1 MLGSQD
7 KQVPD
12 PFEGR
17 NWRRNLT
24 VAAVV
29 LLCALTL
36 AACGGSSGTSAGGK
50 ATTSSGLT
58 PVKML
63 IPANAPNFSPVFVA
77 QSAGIFKKHGLSVN
91 VAALSSGS
99 SASAALLSGS
109 AQFDT
114 GVASDVLLANSK
126 GAHLLAIASVNNA
139 ITLDI
144 EVNKTWAS
152 AHNITTSEP
161 LSQRLRGLKGAKIGI
176 TAKGSITD
184 LALQH
189 MLSTVGLKTGTD
201 YDEVAL
207 GSEVARLTALG
218 HNEIQATMFDP
229 AAAVLTSKRGV
240 GLLAAKGTG
249 FPMLAHSAFTQ
260 VFTTASY
267 AKSNPKVVREVAAS
281 IAEANNLIDN
291 NPGRALPYLEAKFK
305 TYKSVLPAVLPQY
318 AFTKDA
324 RMSAASWNT
333 MAHVLATGG
342 KLSPQ
347 GVAKAKT
354 DFTDSYLP

>member
-1 MLGSQD
+1 MLGSQGR
-7 KQVPD
+7 QMPD
-12 PFEGR
+12 PFDGR

-24 VAAVV
+24 VAAAV
-29 LLCALTL
+29 LLCSLTL
-36 AACGGSSGTSAGGK
+36 AACGSSSGT
-50 ATTSSGLT
+50 TSGSSKLT
-58 PVKML
+58 PIKML

-77 QSAGIFKKHGLSVN
+77 QKAGIFKKHGLSVT

-126 GAHLLAIASVNNA
+126 GADLLAIASVNNA

-152 AHNITTSEP
+152 AHNITASEP

-176 TAKGSITD
+176 TGKGSITD

-189 MLSTVGLKTGTD
+189 MLSTAGLKTGSD

-207 GSEVARLTALG
+207 GSEVSRLTALT

-229 AAAVLTSKRGV
+229 AAAALTTQRGV
-240 GLLAAKGTG
+240 GLQAAKGTD
-249 FPMLAHSAFTQ
+249 FPLLAKSAFTQ

-267 AKSNPKVVREVAAS
+267 AKSNPAIARGVAAS

-291 NPGRALPYLEAKFK
+291 SPSRALPYLQDKFK
-305 TYKSVLPAVLPQY
+305 TYKSVLAAVLPGY

-324 RMSAASWNT
+324 RMSAANWTT
-333 MAHVLATGG
+333 MAQVLSAGG
-342 KLSPQ
+342 KLPAQ